1 MSAFLTKLWL
11 EDVDG
16 TNWIVAAPF
25 RYESD
30 LLRGIVVVPTGFVTD
45 LASVPRVFQGILP
58 ASGPYNKASV
68 LHDSAYFG
76 QLVTRDGQRIHLV
89 KSLADLLF
97 REAMLLSGVN
107 PLLAE
112 HMYQLVV
119 AFGKTPETGARING
133 SSGD

>member
-30 LLRGIVVVPTGFVTD
+30 LLRGIVVVPTGFETD
-45 LASVPRVFQGILP
+45 LASVPRALQGILP
-58 ASGPYNKASV
+58 ASGPYNRASV
-68 LHDSAYFG
+68 LHDAGYFG
-76 QLVTRDGQRIHLV
+76 KLVTKDGARIHLV
-89 KSLADLLF
+89 KAKCDLLF
-97 REAMLLSGVN
+97 REAMLLAGVD
-107 PLLAE
+107 PRLAE

-119 AFGKTPETGARING
+119 VFGKKEQALTP
-133 SSGD
+133 